1 MQLSSGAPFWLVLNA
16 LDEQPTD
23 APVDCD
29 VAIVGAGITG
39 ALLADSFT
47 AAGFSVTIVDR
58 RQPAEGSTAACTGL
72 LQYELDVE
80 LAALA
85 EKIGEPAAARA
96 YCGAAAGITMIE
108 ALVNTLPETCG
119 FQRVPSLYLASRR
132 RHFDRIQAESAMRNK
147 HGLDSVVLARE
158 DVDEQYGFASYGAIR
173 TSVAA
178 VADPV
183 LLTRTVLDR
192 AVKAGALLCPRTT
205 VTNWSSN
212 KSGATI
218 ETDRGSFKADWVIF
232 STGYETPK
240 GIRDDLVN
248 LNSTYAMVTVPA
260 PLEATW
266 SDRALVWET
275 ARPYTYMRIAE
286 GNRLLIGGA
295 DVGLND
301 AAWRDRLLPRK
312 TRKLEVR
319 LRALLRAQPPETEFS
334 WAGTFGET
342 KDGLP
347 CIGPHEGM
355 PRALFALGYGGN
367 GIVFSVIASQ
377 VLRDMVL
384 HKGHPDAEL
393 YALDR
398 ASL

>member
-16 LDEQPTD
+16 LDEQPTN

-29 VAIVGAGITG
+29 VAIVGAGLTG
-39 ALLADSFT
+39 AMLADSFT

-58 RQPAEGSTAACTGL
+58 RQAAEGSTAACTGL

-80 LAALA
+80 LADLA
-85 EKIGEPAAARA
+85 RKLGEPAAARA
-96 YCGAAAGITMIE
+96 YCAAAEGIKQLE
-108 ALVNTLPETCG
+108 ALVSTLPETCG

-132 RHFDRIQAESAMRNK
+132 RHFDRIQAESELRNK
-147 HGLDSVVLARE
+147 HGLNSMVLARE
-158 DVDEQYGFASYGAIR
+158 DVDAEYGFASYGAIR

-178 VADPV
+178 VVDPV
-183 LLTRTVLDR
+183 LLTRRVLDR
-192 AVKAGALLCPRTT
+192 AVSAGALLCPRTT

-212 KSGATI
+212 RNGATI

-232 STGYETPK
+232 ATGYETPK
-240 GIRDDLVN
+240 GIRDGLVN
-248 LNSTYAMVTVPA
+248 LNSTYALVTVPA
-260 PLEATW
+260 PLEANW
-266 SDRALVWET
+266 PDHALVWET
-275 ARPYTYMRIAE
+275 ARPYTYLRIAN
-286 GNRLLIGGA
+286 GNRFLIGGA

-319 LRALLRAQPPETEFS
+319 LRALLRAEPPETEFS

-347 CIGPHEGM
+347 CLGPYEGI

-367 GIVFSVIASQ
+367 GIVFSMIASQ
-377 VLRDMVL
+377 VLRDVVL
-384 HKGHPDAEL
+384 RKGHPDAEL